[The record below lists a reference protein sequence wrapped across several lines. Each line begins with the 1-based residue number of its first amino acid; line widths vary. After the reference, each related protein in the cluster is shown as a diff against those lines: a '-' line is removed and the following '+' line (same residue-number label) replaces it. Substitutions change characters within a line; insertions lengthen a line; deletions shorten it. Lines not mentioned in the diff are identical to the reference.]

1 MPEHVANPHI
11 MIPMSI
17 KQMDPN
23 MELIPKVFPKMG
35 AGPAHQP
42 DMLKD
47 VDKNVVFI
55 GK

>member
-1 MPEHVANPHI
+1 MPQHVANPHI

-17 KQMDPN
+17 KQIDPN
-23 MELIPKVFPKMG
+23 EELVPKVFPKMG

-42 DMLKD
+42 DMLKG
-47 VDKNVVFI
+47 VDENRTFV